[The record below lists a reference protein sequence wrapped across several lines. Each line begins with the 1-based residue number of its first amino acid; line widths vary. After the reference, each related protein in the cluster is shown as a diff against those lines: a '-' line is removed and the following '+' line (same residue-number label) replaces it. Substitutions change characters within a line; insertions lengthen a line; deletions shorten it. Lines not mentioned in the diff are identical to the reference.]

1 MWRGQAGQ
9 ILSQDEVERRAS
21 GRRHYNSVRHFRA
34 TLRQMQVARLL
45 AQGVRRRVVIARQL
59 GVHPS
64 TISRDI
70 QMLMALRPGAC
81 PTCGRSFVPAWAND
95 PSPFAP

>member
-1 MWRGQAGQ
+1 MWRGQAGR

-21 GRRHYNSVRHFRA
+21 GRRHDNSVRQFRA

-45 AQGVRRRVVIARQL
+45 AQGVQRRREIARQL

-64 TISRDI
+64 TISRD
-70 QMLMALRPGAC
+70 
-81 PTCGRSFVPAWAND
+81 V
-95 PSPFAP
+95 

>member
-1 MWRGQAGQ
+1 MWRGQAGR

-21 GRRHYNSVRHFRA
+21 GRRHYNSVRQFRA

-45 AQGVRRRVVIARQL
+45 AQGVRRRRAIARRL

-64 TISRDI
+64 TISRDVQAI
-70 QMLMALRPGAC
+70 LARSPGAC
-81 PTCGRSFVPAWAND
+81 PTCGRGFALAWTDD
-95 PSPFAP
+95 PSPFAS